1 MIETTEPSPTE
12 PAIEL
17 RGVTKR
23 FGDNAAV
30 DDVSFTVNKG
40 EVVGFLGPNGS
51 GKTTTMRLI
60 TSYYTPDSGEVLV
73 DGLDNQ
79 AHDVETRRKIG
90 YLPENNP
97 LYGDLRVSEFL
108 NFIANLRGLTQA
120 ERQANVEQA
129 VEETGISEVYGIQ
142 VSQCSKGYRQ
152 RVGLAQAILHRP
164 DILILD
170 EPTEGLDPNQR
181 VPIRELIASIGEQ
194 RTVMLSTHVL
204 PEAEEMCDRVVIIS
218 RGRLVAQGTVAELQ
232 VASQQESVIDLEIEG
247 DGVDEA
253 LKRLTGVK
261 SVERKL
267 VDGARQGF
275 LLSVDDETDL
285 RPEISKLVASNGWT
299 LWEMHRTERHLDELF
314 HTLTAGEEAE

>member
-1 MIETTEPSPTE
+1 MIETNE
-12 PAIEL
+12 PAIDL

-23 FGDNAAV
+23 FGENAAV
-30 DDVSFTVNKG
+30 NDVSFTVDKG

-60 TSYYTPDSGEVLV
+60 TSYYTPDDGEILV

-79 AHDVETRRKIG
+79 VNDIETRRKIG

-108 NFIANLRGLTQA
+108 AFIANLRGMTPS
-120 ERQANVEQA
+120 ERRANVEQA
-129 VEETGISEVYGIQ
+129 VEETGISEVYGTP

-152 RVGLAQAILHRP
+152 RVGLAQAILHQP
-164 DILILD
+164 EILILD

-181 VPIRELIASIGEQ
+181 VPIRELIASIGEK

-204 PEAEEMCDRVVIIS
+204 PEAEEMCDRLVIIS
-218 RGRLVAQGTVAELQ
+218 RGRLVAQGTMSDLQ
-232 VASQQESVIDLEIEG
+232 AAVPRDSIIDLEVEG
-247 DGVDEA
+247 DGVEEA
-253 LKRLTGVK
+253 LGRLPCVT
-261 SVERKL
+261 SVERRL
-267 VDGARQGF
+267 ADGARQGF
-275 LLSVDDETDL
+275 LLGVIDETDL

-299 LWEMHRTERHLDELF
+299 LWEMHREERHLDDLF
-314 HTLTAGEEAE
+314 HSLTAGEEAE

>member
-218 RGRLVAQGTVAELQ
+218 RGRLVAQGTIAELQ

>member
-73 DGLDNQ
+73 GGLDNQ

>member
-60 TSYYTPDSGEVLV
+60 TSYYTPDSGEILV

-120 ERQANVEQA
+120 EHQANVEQA

-164 DILILD
+164 EILILD

-253 LKRLTGVK
+253 LKRLPGVK

-285 RPEISKLVASNGWT
+285 RPEISKLVASNSWT
-299 LWEMHRTERHLDELF
+299 LWEMHRTEKHLDELF